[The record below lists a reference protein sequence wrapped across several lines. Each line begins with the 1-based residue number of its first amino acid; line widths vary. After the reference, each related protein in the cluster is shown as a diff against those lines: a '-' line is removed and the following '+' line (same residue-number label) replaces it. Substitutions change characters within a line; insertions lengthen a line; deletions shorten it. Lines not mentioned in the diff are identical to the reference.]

1 MKKDQCSRAR
11 LASSRADVFG
21 VEIDEDE
28 RGGFALHFLVAVE
41 EDLSGFAAVSISF
54 SNSCVDEN

>member
-1 MKKDQCSRAR
+1 RAR

-54 SNSCVDEN
+54 SNSCVDENV